1 MLLTGAQIIAECLL
15 EQGADTVFGYPGGA
29 VLNIYD
35 ALYEYRDKIRHILT
49 CHEQGAAHAADGYA
63 RSTGKAGVVIATSG
77 PGATNLVTGIATAYL
92 DSSPLVAITGNV
104 ATSLL
109 GKDSF
114 QEVDITGITVPITK
128 HNFIVKDVNLLADTL
143 RDAFKIAQSGRPG
156 PVLVDIPKDV
166 TGAKAEYTKKIPAKI
181 FPSASAVSNTVLDKA
196 AALIATCERPFIFAG
211 GGVTLSGA
219 SEELFEFAKKI
230 NAPVATSLMGLG
242 CFPASDSACTGMI
255 GMHGTKASGLA
266 VSNCDLLIALGT
278 RFSDRVTC
286 NAELFAHQAKILQ
299 IDIDPAEINKNIS
312 VDFAVTGDLKQ
323 VLKALNARLQ
333 PVEHKSWNAQVAE
346 WKNITTIKNS
356 AGVTPS
362 KVINTLN
369 KLTNGDAIISTEVG
383 QHQMWAAQYYG
394 FEAPRRFIT
403 SGGLGTMGF
412 GLGAAIGAQV
422 GNPRKHVI
430 NVAGD
435 GSFYMNLN
443 ELATIAKYEIPVIE
457 LVMNNGVLGMVRQ
470 WQKLFYGSRFSHT
483 TLERGTDLMKLAQA
497 FGVLEFEISTESD
510 IEPVL
515 KAALESQ
522 RPCLIN
528 CLLDMDENVLPM
540 VPAGAPIDEPVL
552 DM

>member
-219 SEELFEFAKKI
+219 NEELFEFAKKI
-230 NAPVATSLMGLG
+230 DAPVATSLMGLG

-312 VDFAVTGDLKQ
+312 VDFSVTGDLKQ

-422 GNPRKHVI
+422 GNPGRHVI

-443 ELATIAKYEIPVIE
+443 ELATISKYEIPVIE

>member
-1 MLLTGAQIIAECLL
+1 
-15 EQGADTVFGYPGGA
+15 
-29 VLNIYD
+29 
-35 ALYEYRDKIRHILT
+35 
-49 CHEQGAAHAADGYA
+49 
-63 RSTGKAGVVIATSG
+63 
-77 PGATNLVTGIATAYL
+77 
-92 DSSPLVAITGNV
+92 
-104 ATSLL
+104 
-109 GKDSF
+109 
-114 QEVDITGITVPITK
+114 
-128 HNFIVKDVNLLADTL
+128 
-143 RDAFKIAQSGRPG
+143 
-156 PVLVDIPKDV
+156 
-166 TGAKAEYTKKIPAKI
+166 
-181 FPSASAVSNTVLDKA
+181 
-196 AALIATCERPFIFAG
+196 
-211 GGVTLSGA
+211 
-219 SEELFEFAKKI
+219 
-230 NAPVATSLMGLG
+230 
-242 CFPASDSACTGMI
+242 
-255 GMHGTKASGLA
+255 
-266 VSNCDLLIALGT
+266 
-278 RFSDRVTC
+278 
-286 NAELFAHQAKILQ
+286 
-299 IDIDPAEINKNIS
+299 
-312 VDFAVTGDLKQ
+312 

-422 GNPRKHVI
+422 GNPGRHVI

-443 ELATIAKYEIPVIE
+443 ELATISKYEIPVIE